1 VGGVQFRKGPYFA
14 DGGDFSAA
22 GAAAIQYVNRLD
34 RPLVSVSG
42 GGDGWARAVVAASPR
57 VGAGTLLAALD
68 VNHNDGPWV
77 RGDDLRRVSAV
88 VRYTSGSPQNGFGLT
103 AMAYDARWN
112 ATDQVPQRAI
122 DDGLIP
128 RFGHVDGT
136 DGGGSSRYSG
146 SFDWQRTAAERST
159 RANAYVVAYGLDL
172 FSNFT
177 YALDDPERGDQ
188 FEQRDRR
195 VVAGGR
201 VTHRR
206 RAELFGRP
214 VEHAVGAQFR
224 ADAIGT
230 VGLYKT
236 QARERFANVRED
248 DVLQTSLGAYVQSE
262 MRFGDRVRATAGLR
276 GDVYRFRV
284 DAGDPRNSGVDVAG
298 RLSPK
303 GGLVLGP
310 WAKTELY
317 VNAGLGFH
325 SNDAR
330 GATITVDPATG
341 RPADRVTPLAR
352 ARGAEVGLR
361 TVAIPHVQTTVSLW
375 RLDLESE
382 LVFVG
387 DAGTTEAGRPSRRY
401 GIEVANFVKPRRW
414 LTLDADLAFSSA
426 RFTGADPAGALV
438 PGAVSAV
445 MSAGAAVDGR
455 WPVTGSLRWRYFG
468 GRPLVEDGSVRS
480 EPTSLV
486 NLDLGYRF
494 SPTVQLRADMFNLF
508 DAKAS
513 DIDYFY
519 TSRLPGEP
527 ADGVDDIHTHPA
539 LPRTVRVA
547 LVVRF

>member
-1 VGGVQFRKGPYFA
+1 
-14 DGGDFSAA
+14 
-22 GAAAIQYVNRLD
+22 
-34 RPLVSVSG
+34 
-42 GGDGWARAVVAASPR
+42 
-57 VGAGTLLAALD
+57 
-68 VNHNDGPWV
+68 
-77 RGDDLRRVSAV
+77 
-88 VRYTSGSPQNGFGLT
+88 
-103 AMAYDARWN
+103 
-112 ATDQVPQRAI
+112 
-122 DDGLIP
+122 
-128 RFGHVDGT
+128 
-136 DGGGSSRYSG
+136 
-146 SFDWQRTAAERST
+146 
-159 RANAYVVAYGLDL
+159 
-172 FSNFT
+172 
-177 YALDDPERGDQ
+177 
-188 FEQRDRR
+188 
-195 VVAGGR
+195 
-201 VTHRR
+201 
-206 RAELFGRP
+206 
-214 VEHAVGAQFR
+214 
-224 ADAIGT
+224 
-230 VGLYKT
+230 
-236 QARERFANVRED
+236 
-248 DVLQTSLGAYVQSE
+248 

-426 RFTGADPAGALV
+426 RFTDADPAGALV